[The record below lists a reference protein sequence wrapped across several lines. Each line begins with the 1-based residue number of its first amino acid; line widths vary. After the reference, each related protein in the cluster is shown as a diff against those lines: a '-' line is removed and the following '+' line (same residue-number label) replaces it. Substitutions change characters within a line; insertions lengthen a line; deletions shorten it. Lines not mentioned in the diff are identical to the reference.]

1 MQTYGPIYN
10 NIVPLNLQFNKKE
23 HKLEFYSVAQFIPFN
38 TLQNSW
44 ISGIIQYRLSQV
56 TSWWRSKY
64 HSVTYNNRLTDKSP
78 DNDTL

>member
-56 TSWWRSKY
+56 TS
-64 HSVTYNNRLTDKSP
+64 
-78 DNDTL
+78 